1 MCWLLGVL
9 LVGVVVGEEV
19 GVNTSKGRILGYRE
33 GRLYH
38 QQVRIL
44 GEFGASYFKLQSVTQ
59 CPTVIQCTVY

>member
-33 GRLYH
+33 GRRYH
-38 QQVRIL
+38 QVRIL
-44 GEFGASYFKLQSVTQ
+44 GEFGASYFKLQLVS
-59 CPTVIQCTVY
+59 